1 MTDEKLKQAAEMYT
15 EEYYFETPVQFFM
28 AGADIGSRE
37 TKEELRKTK
46 LRLMMAESIIKDF
59 LLMSK
64 VEHLEEKY
72 ESVEEAEKFFS
83 EMKE

>member
-37 TKEELRKTK
+37 IKEELRRTK
-46 LRLMMAESIIKDF
+46 LRLMMAESIIKDL

-72 ESVEEAEKFFS
+72 ESVEEAEQFLS
-83 EMKE
+83 EVKK